1 MAARTIDC
9 VECGATVAY
18 GRLSCPD
25 CGSLLAS
32 MAGSIAPKSVPTQMA
47 TIEHEGVSDLTE
59 QATETPHSEPA
70 DAQIDASSGR
80 APAQAPLDAPAEPPM
95 PASIPRQP
103 NVYQPPMLAA
113 AAVMTSAP
121 VWPGAVPPAP
131 QVPDA
136 SSATKTVQASPW
148 SNSIDRARVLE
159 ISGWVVLVGA
169 AFATLGFLLPWS
181 RVVIGAG
188 AFGGYLSTWGL
199 ASPTHLLV
207 FLVILAVLGLA
218 VVPSRV
224 PAWLAF
230 GVGGLALGGLLIGLS
245 WPYLVGPLGAD
256 IGVLM
261 VGLGGAILGIGGV
274 MASWSSRHVEF
285 EPPV

>member
-1 MAARTIDC
+1 
-9 VECGATVAY
+9 
-18 GRLSCPD
+18 
-25 CGSLLAS
+25 
-32 MAGSIAPKSVPTQMA
+32 
-47 TIEHEGVSDLTE
+47 
-59 QATETPHSEPA
+59 
-70 DAQIDASSGR
+70 
-80 APAQAPLDAPAEPPM
+80 
-95 PASIPRQP
+95 
-103 NVYQPPMLAA
+103 
-113 AAVMTSAP
+113 
-121 VWPGAVPPAP
+121 
-131 QVPDA
+131 
-136 SSATKTVQASPW
+136 
-148 SNSIDRARVLE
+148 
-159 ISGWVVLVGA
+159 
-169 AFATLGFLLPWS
+169 
-181 RVVIGAG
+181 
-188 AFGGYLSTWGL
+188 L